1 MRHLLKI
8 AIGVILVAVVA
19 VAGVYFY
26 LPVNRVDISSEL
38 IMLGDL
44 NHDNQWDAKDQDALN
59 AVLANPFQ
67 ADGLTLLK
75 MDLNRN
81 GMIDSEDR
89 EFLDTIYRF
98 ANPYIAE
105 QNAKATGKSFPRP
118 RELFKYL
125 PTYEYAQRPLFVL
138 EHDATGVAPLSFLS
152 ELEDYLSAS
161 PYEAQLIYE
170 IYDEALRF
178 TLAYAIRSNQLTAV
192 ERNYV
197 ALKIRHCETLFS
209 EKAYHA
215 LLLELISLVEDAETL
230 TTRTQSD
237 FIRNILHFRDKLRD
251 LLASEAYRSF
261 ESGTLSHLEIF
272 KRIEADLQSVLGID
286 VELEAL
292 PPPRDYKDLENYLD
306 RVEWQA
312 YKSKT
317 RVEDFK
323 KLVLYAQYDRRYLR
337 AVSRTTPKHTD
348 IQLQNHNLPMILL
361 FREALKITG
370 NDKKAAVGLLDEAV
384 RIPMGW
390 VKSIPK
396 ELLPRSIALEN
407 FLLPGNKEDGSDK
420 SRHWNVFGGVA
431 IYKSPRES
439 LILSLRRE
447 IMDLRDQHYA
457 KNAMQEFIRDTIANI
472 NGIYYVVSIDPD
484 LLGGIEDSTHYGAGG
499 ERHGDCL

>member
-1 MRHLLKI
+1 MRLLLKI
-8 AIGVILVAVVA
+8 TIGVILVSVVA

-44 NHDNQWDAKDQDALN
+44 NHDNRWDAKDRDALN

-81 GMIDSEDR
+81 GLIDDEDLVI
-89 EFLDTIYRF
+89 LDAIDRF
-98 ANPYIAE
+98 SDPYIAE
-105 QNAKATGKSFPRP
+105 QNAKANGTSFPRP

-125 PTYEYAQRPLFVL
+125 PTYEYAQRPLFIL
-138 EHDATGVAPLSFLS
+138 GHEARETAPLSFLRGRT
-152 ELEDYLSAS
+152 DNPSAT
-161 PYEAQLIYE
+161 PYEKQLLNE
-170 IYDEALRF
+170 IDDEALRF
-178 TLAYAIRSNQLTAV
+178 TLAYDLRRNQLTEL
-192 ERNYV
+192 EREYV
-197 ALKIRHCETLFS
+197 ARKLTYCETLYS

-215 LLLELISLVEDAETL
+215 LLLELIGLVEDAETL
-230 TTRTQSD
+230 TTQTQSD
-237 FIRNILHFRDKLRD
+237 FIWRILYFRDKLRD
-251 LLASEAYRSF
+251 LLVSEAYQAF
-261 ESGTLSHLEIF
+261 EAGDLPYQNILKH
-272 KRIEADLQSVLGID
+272 IEADLQSTLGIA
-286 VELEAL
+286 VELDAL
-292 PPPRDYKDLENYLD
+292 SPPRDYKDLENYLD

-361 FREALKITG
+361 FREALKITE

-390 VKSIPK
+390 VKRIPK
-396 ELLPRSIALEN
+396 ELLPSSIALEN

-431 IYKSPRES
+431 VYKSPRES

-457 KNAMQEFIRDTIANI
+457 KDAMQEFIRDTIANI

-484 LLGGIEDSTHYGAGG
+484 LLGDIGDSTQ
-499 ERHGDCL
+499 